1 MKAPVRSPLACE
13 ANVSGEGWSPRARV
27 VCEPSGA
34 TKMTLE
40 RFASILELNRS
51 LTDISGPRRTSRSPG
66 VADNRTACAQAGN
79 GSPSNIVASTM
90 TPRPVRIPNQYMPT
104 MLKMR
109 KLPCL
114 PRQRAAGDGLLV
126 PVFSK
131 RGNTQAVPGFAPGF
145 ARVCPR
151 QRAEGD
157 GLLVPMFSKRGNTQA
172 VPGFARVCA
181 GSGLRGLQRLR
192 HQHQRAARKCELPP
206 QFVDHIH
213 LRGVRPGIQLG

>member
-90 TPRPVRIPNQYMPT
+90 TLRPVRIPNQYMPT
-104 MLKMR
+104 NAQNSYALTAMR

-114 PRQRAAGDGLLV
+114 PRRRA
-126 PVFSK
+126 
-131 RGNTQAVPGFAPGF
+131 
-145 ARVCPR
+145 
-151 QRAEGD
+151 
-157 GLLVPMFSKRGNTQA
+157 
-172 VPGFARVCA
+172 
-181 GSGLRGLQRLR
+181 RLR